1 LDKLRFF
8 ARFKRYFSRQKL
20 LPPPPR
26 ETGRLHHGH
35 PRLLQSLR
43 AMPFNLPCHQSLL
56 G

>member
-35 PRLLQSLR
+35 PRLLQPLR
-43 AMPFNLPCHQSLL
+43 AMPFNLPRFQNRH